1 MQLATA
7 VRHEAPWGSTPVR
20 LARRAIVRLHAPGTH
35 NGHAARRAEAMA
47 RVLDSEVVI
56 LKLSAG
62 LLPSISVLFP
72 HRHHDEAVA
81 AATHQAREE
90 AVLQRWRARRERRG
104 VRGLEAAARP
114 ATIHAIVNELAAKEA
129 RLVVV
134 PAGLAWRSGTIVE
147 LAVEARVPVLVA
159 RAARPHERL
168 VAATNLEHE
177 RLPVVAQAAGLAS
190 RLDGALTV
198 VHNTPPLA
206 MTTLAWGVEASVPLV
221 SEVADSVVRAKEA
234 QLFEATR
241 RVSRDA
247 TARVTTHFDP
257 LVGILETSARE
268 DADLIVAG
276 VHARWSLGSQ
286 RVTERLVAEA
296 DRSVLL
302 VPIDE

>member
-1 MQLATA
+1 MQLATST
-7 VRHEAPWGSTPVR
+7 RHEAPFGSAPVS
-20 LARRAIVRLHAPGTH
+20 LTRRAVVRLHAPGTH
-35 NGHAARRAEAMA
+35 NGHAARRAEALA

-56 LKLSAG
+56 LKLSVG
-62 LLPSISVLFP
+62 LLPSVSVLFP
-72 HRHHDEAVA
+72 QRHHDEAIA

-90 AVLQRWRARRERRG
+90 AVLQRWRARRDLRG
-104 VRGLEAAARP
+104 DRDLEAAVRP
-114 ATIHAIVNELAAKEA
+114 ATIQALVTELLA
-129 RLVVV
+129 RKAQLVVV

-147 LAVEARVPVLVA
+147 LAIEARVPVLVA

-190 RLDGALTV
+190 RLEAALTV
-198 VHNTPPLA
+198 IHNTPPLA

-221 SEVADSVVRAKEA
+221 AEVEDSVVRAKEA
-234 QLFEATR
+234 ALSAATR

-257 LVGILETSARE
+257 LVGILETSVRE

-276 VHARWSLGSQ
+276 VTAGASLGRQ
-286 RVTERLVAEA
+286 RVTERLLAES
-296 DRSVLL
+296 DRSVLV
-302 VPIDE
+302 VPVAE